1 MKGNLMGD
9 DIYGL
14 GQIDYIY
21 DPNPYFTGKGPLALT
36 GRGRITGIPRQSWG
50 LPFSPVVASS

>member
-1 MKGNLMGD
+1 MGD